1 MKSNFNKIISILA
14 VSALPAF
21 AVADNAFSGFQ
32 VGATMG
38 HEEASMDW
46 EADSFL
52 APVLPPVTISPT
64 GDDSESLDDSAFAYG
79 VFGGYNFAI
88 NEKWIIGAELAF
100 QDSDISDSLDSIPG
114 LGPNNTSAKVQV
126 NASYLLGVKGGYL
139 INESLMAYSTLSAT
153 LTEVESSSTCP
164 SDGSLCNPGSP
175 AKSSKDDDDITGWAL
190 ALGVEKSLTD
200 NLSVRAEYRYAELG
214 TAELTAIDMEPGE
227 SLGADVDVE
236 VESQTF
242 VLGAAYQF

>member
-52 APVLPPVTISPT
+52 APVLPPVTISPS

-242 VLGAAYQF
+242 VLGAAYKF